1 MNTMM
6 NIIAST
12 AAQGG
17 LTVALVGI
25 LVVFGALVLLYGVF
39 SQLPRIINMNIR
51 SQLRRQG
58 KHECADQDDLYVP
71 GDDSAAIAAAI
82 HLYYS
87 EMHDEESNIITIKN
101 MSKKYSPW
109 SSKIYGV
116 QNQPIKN

>member
-1 MNTMM
+1 MM
-6 NIIAST
+6 IFLASVGT
-12 AAQGG
+12 QG

-25 LVVFGALVLLYGVF
+25 LVVFGALVLLYAVF

-71 GDDSAAIAAAI
+71 GDVSAAIAAAV

-87 EMHDEESNIITIKN
+87 EMHDEESNIITIRN

-116 QNQPIKN
+116 QNQPIKH

>member
-1 MNTMM
+1 MM
-6 NIIAST
+6 NIIASVT
-12 AAQGG
+12 SQG
-17 LTVALVGI
+17 LTVSLVGI

-58 KHECADQDDLYVP
+58 KHECANEDDLYVP
-71 GDDSAAIAAAI
+71 GDVSAAIATAI

-101 MSKKYSPW
+101 MSKKYTPW

-116 QNQPIKN
+116 QNQPIKH